1 MYKLD
6 SYNQLKNDLFVIE
19 LEIEKYSIYKYDN
32 IIPILVNLIDIYEKC
47 SCSLK
52 YLYDDDGNEQV
63 IIEIP
68 NKKSIE
74 IPNIDKSNHGDF
86 IIKNE
91 DSICF
96 LPPKKYLDLNN
107 FKGYKY
113 IQQFIDYIFNK
124 RYINKNKKIN
134 ENQLNDYLNEFLII
148 NGKVSEKNM
157 NKEIN
162 KRRCVVSRLS
172 MYKAIVNLVNN
183 YNKDGVVATYNT
195 FKSIEDNSNGSKT
208 FSLSQE
214 LIIKNKNNIVSFN
227 TIVDTNTVFEEDFE
241 SIELN
246 KNRQTN
252 INFYA
257 LNDNIE
263 SIYRAVPPLKVFMK
277 SIEKLFNEKT
287 YKITDEQIDKVLL
300 DTKLKIKTKRP

>member
-1 MYKLD
+1 MDKLD
-6 SYNQLKNDLFVIE
+6 SYNQLKNDLFIIE
-19 LEIEKYSIYKYDN
+19 LEIEKYSIYKYDK
-32 IIPILVNLIDIYEKC
+32 IIPILVNLIDIYENC
-47 SCSLK
+47 NCSLK
-52 YLYDDDGNEQV
+52 YLYDNDGNEQV

-74 IPNIDKSNHGDF
+74 IPNIDQSNHGDF
-86 IIKNE
+86 IIKNK

-107 FKGYKY
+107 FKGYRY

-124 RYINKNKKIN
+124 RYINKDKKIK
-134 ENQLNDYLNEFLII
+134 EDELNDYLNEFLII

-195 FKSIEDNSNGSKT
+195 CKSIEDNSNGSKT

-214 LIIKNKNNIVSFN
+214 LIIRNKNNIVSFN

-263 SIYRAVPPLKVFMK
+263 SIYRTVPPLRVFMK